1 MTIDEN
7 ALAGLRATLAADDYA
22 MDVSEVGGTGEV
34 QVRITAGPEA
44 CAECLVPK
52 PIMRSVLH
60 RALAVPEEAITLV
73 YPGDAVGTVR

>member
-1 MTIDEN
+1 VTIDES

-22 MDVSEVGGTGEV
+22 MEVRAEEDGQV
-34 QVRITAGPEA
+34 QVRITAGPQA
-44 CAECLVPK
+44 CADCLVPK

-73 YPGDAVGTVR
+73 YPADAAGTVP